1 MIAALWELTAGASTR
16 SRLPQGRFEYIEIAT
31 QQKIDVGDTELKAL
45 VAKQGETIKQLPNF
59 GT

>member
-31 QQKIDVGDTELKAL
+31 QQKIDVGDTELKAHR
-45 VAKQGETIKQLPNF
+45 GS
-59 GT
+59 GG